1 MTERLRAERP
11 LGRRDAA
18 AGSVHVPINT
28 LYREAP
34 LVTRLFLRVRS
45 LITRYDDVSSELPT
59 HGKLLDLG
67 CGHGL
72 LAFTLSLG
80 DERRE
85 VIAVDHDLGR
95 VAIAE
100 SAALQ
105 LPVER
110 RPKFEA
116 ADLRERLSSF
126 APASL
131 DGIAMIDVL
140 HYFDRESQDKLIRDA
155 ARVLKPGGTLV
166 MREVDSDAG
175 ARFVANRL
183 YERGATGVRFTKST
197 SQALLFRGKT
207 EWTNLLENAGLTTRS
222 RRSGVAVFADV
233 LFVAKKRA

>member
-1 MTERLRAERP
+1 
-11 LGRRDAA
+11 
-18 AGSVHVPINT
+18 VHVSIKT

-34 LVTRLFLRVRS
+34 LVTRLFLQMRS
-45 LITRYDDVSSELPT
+45 LITGYDDISSELPT
-59 HGKLLDLG
+59 DGKLLDLG

-72 LAFTLSLG
+72 FAFTLSLG

-85 VIAVDHDLGR
+85 VIAVDHDLER
-95 VAIAE
+95 VLLAE
-100 SAALQ
+100 SAAQ
-105 LPVER
+105 RLPVER

-126 APASL
+126 AAVSL

-140 HYFDRESQDKLIRDA
+140 HYFDRESQEKLIRDA
-155 ARVLKPGGTLV
+155 ARALKPGGTFV

-183 YERGATGVRFTKST
+183 YERAATGVRFTKSAT
-197 SQALLFRGKT
+197 QTLLFRGKA
-207 EWTNLLENAGLTTRS
+207 EWTDLLERAGFTAGS
-222 RRSGVAVFADV
+222 RRSGPAVFADT